1 MTTFCSRYQISDM
14 AAAALA
20 NGLLKDYYIITRSD
34 KVVEVVDAS
43 RIAREKKHVA
53 GTVLNDQEK
62 DMQMANRIRTV

>member
-1 MTTFCSRYQISDM
+1 MSDM
-14 AAAALA
+14 AAAALT
-20 NGLLKDYYIITRSD
+20 NSLLKNYEIITRSD
-34 KVVEVVDAS
+34 KVEVVDAS